1 MMMMM
6 MLLLKMRLKDEDD
19 TAADDG
25 VDAEEWVLLIS
36 SVNVT
41 GEKLKSVK
49 CCLLVSCKGAIINI
63 GRRLEDEKSRKA
75 STDH

>member
-6 MLLLKMRLKDEDD
+6 VLLLLKMRLKDEDD

-41 GEKLKSVK
+41 GGKIKSLK
-49 CCLLVSCKGAIINI
+49 CCLLMSCKGQ
-63 GRRLEDEKSRKA
+63 
-75 STDH
+75 